1 MYTELSPFLTA
12 IVIGLLIG
20 IERERS
26 KNKDGTV
33 SILGAR
39 TLPMIGL
46 LGAIMASIPIT
57 GIQVTICI
65 FVCLVILFS
74 EVRWEKD
81 SNQVIIRST
90 SCIAA
95 FLIFVLGY
103 LAFINAQLAIILG
116 ILLFGILA
124 VKSTLHDFAR
134 TGITKKEMSASLTF
148 LLSAFVVL
156 PLLPNEFI
164 DPWGLIQPTRIWL
177 LFVLIAGVQFFSYIA
192 LRFIGNKWGTLLTG
206 LFGGFV
212 SATAATLSLA
222 LKIKD
227 QPRTINIIT
236 GGIILAEVSSLIIQ
250 LLVVSIIIT
259 DIPANLLLL
268 LAIPAAV
275 GVAISLFLTISSSAA
290 YSEGNESIEVK
301 VENPIS
307 LKSTITFAL
316 LISLGL
322 IIIALAARYL
332 GTNGVYATSA
342 LGGFASL
349 RVVTFSVSELV
360 NSGEMLTSVAAI
372 SILLAMSTNMIV
384 KLTIIKRA
392 GSMKL
397 FLFSS
402 VCFAL
407 MLASGFIF
415 HFWSIIYPYLS
426 AFLN

>member
-1 MYTELSPFLTA
+1 MYSELSPFFTA

-26 KNKDGTV
+26 KNKDGAI

-46 LGAIMASIPIT
+46 LGAIMASIPIM
-57 GIQVTICI
+57 GIQLVISA
-65 FVCLVILFS
+65 FVCIVILIT
-74 EVRWEKD
+74 EVKWEKEPG
-81 SNQVIIRST
+81 QLLIRST

-95 FLIFVLGY
+95 ILTFVLGY
-103 LAFINAQLAIILG
+103 LSYINGQLAIILG
-116 ILLFGILA
+116 VLIFGILSF
-124 VKSTLHDFAR
+124 KSTLHNFAR
-134 TGITKKEMSASLTF
+134 TGITKKEMSALTTF
-148 LLSAFVVL
+148 LLSAFVIL

-212 SATAATLSLA
+212 SSTAATLSLA
-222 LKIKD
+222 LKVKD
-227 QPRTINIIT
+227 QPKMTNILS

-259 DIPANLLLL
+259 DIPLDLLLL

-275 GVAISLFLTISSSAA
+275 GVVIALLLTL
-290 YSEGNESIEVK
+290 YSNSDNSENNDAIEVK
-301 VENPIS
+301 VSNPIS
-307 LKSTITFAL
+307 LKSTLMFAF

-332 GTNGVYATSA
+332 GTSGVYATSA
-342 LGGFASL
+342 LGGLASL

-360 NSGEMLTSVAAI
+360 NSGGMLTSVAAI
-372 SILLAMSTNMIV
+372 SILLAMSTNMFV
-384 KLTIIKRA
+384 KLVIIKRA
-392 GSMKL
+392 GSTKL
-397 FLFSS
+397 FLISS
-402 VCFAL
+402 VSFIL
-407 MLASGFIF
+407 MLASGFLF
-415 HFWSIIYPYLS
+415 HFWDLL
-426 AFLN
+426 AL

>member
-1 MYTELSPFLTA
+1 MYSELSPFLTA

-26 KNKDGTV
+26 KNKNGTA

-46 LGAIMASIPIT
+46 LGAIMASVPNM
-57 GIQVTICI
+57 GVQVIIST
-65 FVCLVILFS
+65 FVCLVILVS
-74 EVRWEKD
+74 EIRWKRKFG
-81 SNQVIIRST
+81 QITIRST

-95 FLIFVLGY
+95 LLIFVLGY
-103 LAFINAQLAIILG
+103 LSFINAQLAIILG
-116 ILLFGILA
+116 VLLFGILA

-148 LLSAFVVL
+148 LVSAFVIL

-164 DPWGLIQPTRIWL
+164 DPWGLVQPTRIWL

-222 LKIKD
+222 LKVKD
-227 QPRTINIIT
+227 QPQATNMIA
-236 GGIILAEVSSLIIQ
+236 GGIIFAEVSSLIIQ
-250 LLVVSIIIT
+250 LFVVSIIIT
-259 DIPANLLLL
+259 DISIQLLLL
-268 LAIPAAV
+268 LGIPAAV
-275 GVAISLFLTISSSAA
+275 GVVIALFLTIYSSTT
-290 YSEGNESIEVK
+290 YSDGNEKIEVK
-301 VENPIS
+301 VANPIS
-307 LKSTITFAL
+307 LKSTLTFAF

-322 IIIALAARYL
+322 IIIALAGRYL
-332 GTNGVYATSA
+332 GTNAVYATSA
-342 LGGFASL
+342 LGGLASL
-349 RVVTFSVSELV
+349 RVVTFSVSELL

-384 KLTIIKRA
+384 KLVIIKRA
-392 GSMKL
+392 GSTKL
-397 FLFSS
+397 FLISS
-402 VCFAL
+402 ICFML

-415 HFWSIIYPYLS
+415 HFWSLINSYLI
-426 AFLN
+426 